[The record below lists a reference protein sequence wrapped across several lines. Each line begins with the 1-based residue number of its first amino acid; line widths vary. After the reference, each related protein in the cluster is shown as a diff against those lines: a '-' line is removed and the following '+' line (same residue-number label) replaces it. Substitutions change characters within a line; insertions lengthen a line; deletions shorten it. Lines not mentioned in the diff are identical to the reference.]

1 MRLLDKVFHMP
12 HEHTHAPSG
21 APSPR
26 LPRELHFAALTCPQ
40 QTTRGP
46 PIGIN
51 YFPYKRQPK
60 RLRFTPPTRSE
71 VFPRSLATVTPT
83 LMKPSRI
90 LITLRTTALATIVAA
105 TTLLPGCSST
115 KENSTD
121 IPPASRQSQ
130 WNPES
135 WKPHSTFK
143 RPHYTEAERLRN
155 RQAQLDKYVQLG
167 ATPKDLSVVRWVNA
181 IEFAEIKANE
191 LNKYG
196 IKAIVD
202 ETGGLSYIPGIPE
215 SQQELLNQINY
226 DLYSQYPIDPIYTTD
241 FTEEQLGMLWDYWS
255 EYYIPCMNAQGI
267 TLEQS
272 PVSRETFISTF
283 LLPNSERWWP
293 IHAGQ
298 SLAPET
304 RSKISRICPPFPAPK
319 YLYGE

>member
-1 MRLLDKVFHMP
+1 MIPPLMR
-12 HEHTHAPSG
+12 PS
-21 APSPR
+21 
-26 LPRELHFAALTCPQ
+26 
-40 QTTRGP
+40 
-46 PIGIN
+46 
-51 YFPYKRQPK
+51 
-60 RLRFTPPTRSE
+60 
-71 VFPRSLATVTPT
+71 RSLA
-83 LMKPSRI
+83 R
-90 LITLRTTALATIVAA
+90 LRTATLTGVIAAA
-105 TTLLPGCSST
+105 TLLSGCSST

-121 IPPASRQSQ
+121 IPPASSQSQ